1 MKTTVNSVTLGTITY
16 EESLWSGKKEIFVND
31 EPLEKINKTQFRTQ
45 DGKTV
50 TVKGNI
56 VFGAKLIAENETVTL
71 TKPMSWYEIV
81 LALLPFLLPLI

>member
-16 EESLWSGKKEIFVND
+16 EESLWSGKKELFVND

-56 VFGAKLIAENETVTL
+56 VFGCLYMFFYFFRCRWRYNLLFLIRC
-71 TKPMSWYEIV
+71 TK
-81 LALLPFLLPLI
+81 